1 MGAISATAVGNGSDP
16 ISTAPQRICSLNR
29 LYIPTSSP
37 CSKMLGPLSIV
48 RVSAT
53 YSRAKPSWTTT
64 ARTSW
69 ATTPRHLLVQTI
81 GPPSPQ
87 VFLPPQASSSTVSNL
102 SPSVQPARLPP
113 PLRSSAPPLPPGRR
127 AFLTLAAMPY
137 MCPIPVSLTAFPM
150 LITPSIIKGNARSS
164 KSIRKWEALRGST
177 SELSISTKEKTG
189 RAA

>member
-1 MGAISATAVGNGSDP
+1 MGAISATAVGNGSGLT
-16 ISTAPQRICSLNR
+16 STAPQRICSPNR

-64 ARTSW
+64 TRTSW
-69 ATTPRHLLVQTI
+69 ATTLRHLLAQTI

-87 VFLPPQASSSTVSNL
+87 VFLPRRVFSSIVSNL

-113 PLRSSAPPLPPGRR
+113 PPRSSALPLPPGHR
-127 AFLTLAAMPY
+127 AFLMLVAMPY
-137 MCPIPVSLTAFPM
+137 MCPIPANLTASPM
-150 LITPSIIKGNARSS
+150 LTTPYTIKGNARNSRLI
-164 KSIRKWEALRGST
+164 KKWEVLHGST